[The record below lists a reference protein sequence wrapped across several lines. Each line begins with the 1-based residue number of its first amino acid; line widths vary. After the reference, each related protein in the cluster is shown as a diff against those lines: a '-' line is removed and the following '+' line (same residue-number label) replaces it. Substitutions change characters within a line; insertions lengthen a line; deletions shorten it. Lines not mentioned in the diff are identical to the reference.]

1 MRLASSISVLTVDD
15 QVSIRAALT
24 ASLKQIGFSDVM
36 GAKNGEDA
44 IKLLRNMPF
53 RLVISDFNMPGM
65 DGLALL
71 HAVRSDPELKKIAF
85 VMLTSQA
92 TRELVQKAVQ
102 GGVNNFIPKPFTTE
116 SIKHALERVLG
127 PLAPS

>member
-24 ASLKQIGFSDVM
+24 ASLKQIGFTDVM

-53 RLVISDFNMPGM
+53 HLVISDFNMPGM

-102 GGVNNFIPKPFTTE
+102 GGVNNFIPKTFTTD
-116 SIKHALERVLG
+116 SIKQALERVLG